1 MSTPIAKAFSSAA
14 QKYEMNAHIQRKVAA
29 SLVSDLISTRVEP
42 ESILEL
48 GAGSGFLTSLL
59 RSQFPISNI
68 LATDISEDLL
78 AILSKKSLPSVST
91 QLLSAENAHEHIHHH
106 DLTTSSMMLQWV
118 QNPDHKIAHWL
129 ESMTSGSA
137 LALSYLVDSSFPEWK
152 QAKESSQVFSQG
164 TPLPKSQDMMQVLNT
179 ANNVEVLSDT
189 HNEFQYCAA
198 DPLLLL
204 KNMKAVGANY
214 TENPSVSVSQMRKL
228 LSHWPEENQLFT
240 LTYSVHNVIVRKK

>member
-14 QKYEMNAHIQRKVAA
+14 HKYEMNAHIQKKVAA
-29 SLVSDLISTRVEP
+29 SLVSDLISTNLEP

-59 RSQFPISNI
+59 RSQFPIANI
-68 LATDISEDLL
+68 LATDISQDLL
-78 AILSKKSLPSVST
+78 SILSQRSLPSVST
-91 QLLSAENAHEHIHHH
+91 KLLPAENAHEHIHHH

-118 QNPDHKIAHWL
+118 EKPDDKVAHWL
-129 ESMTSGSA
+129 KSMSSGSA
-137 LALSYLVDSSFPEWK
+137 LALAYLVDSSFPEWK

-164 TPLPKSQDMMQVLNT
+164 TPLPKSQDLMQVVKAT
-179 ANNVEVLSDT
+179 KNVEVISDT

-204 KNMKAVGANY
+204 KNMKAVGAHY